1 MLASMRDWATLRLD
15 HGDQFRVELDHEDL
29 ANDEILVRRVP
40 DGSAGAACGD
50 LLRVL
55 EEHLATAEPHAA
67 GTTDRLL
74 ERTTGDDP
82 RAT

>member
-1 MLASMRDWATLRLD
+1 MAAA
-15 HGDQFRVELDHEDL
+15 FL
-29 ANDEILVRRVP
+29 ANVQRRP
-40 DGSAGAACGD
+40 D

-55 EEHLATAEPHAA
+55 EEHLATTEPHAA

-74 ERTTGDDP
+74 ERNAGDEP

>member
-1 MLASMRDWATLRLD
+1 MREWATLRLD
-15 HGDQFRVELDHEDL
+15 DGDQFRVELDREDL

-40 DGSAGAACGD
+40 DRTSGAAWGD

-55 EEHLATAEPHAA
+55 EEHLATAERHAA

-74 ERTTGDDP
+74 ERSTGGES
-82 RAT
+82 RAS